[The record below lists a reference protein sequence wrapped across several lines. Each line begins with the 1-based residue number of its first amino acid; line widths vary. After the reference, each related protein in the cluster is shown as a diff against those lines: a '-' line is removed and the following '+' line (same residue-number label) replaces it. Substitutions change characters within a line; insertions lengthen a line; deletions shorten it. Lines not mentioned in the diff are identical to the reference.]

1 MVVLDGEEADVAKYL
16 WKVSY
21 TQAGV
26 QGIMKEGGSSRRAMV
41 EKLTAGLGGSLEAFY
56 FAFGD
61 DDVYVIADVPDAET
75 AAAITLTVGASGA
88 ASIETVVLLTPEQID
103 AATKKSVDYRA
114 PGA

>member
-1 MVVLDGEEADVAKYL
+1 MPKYL

-26 QGIMKEGGSSRRAMV
+26 KGVLKEGGSSRRDMV

-61 DDVYVIADVPDAET
+61 EDVYVIADVPDAET
-75 AAAITLTVGASGA
+75 AAAVSLTVGAAGA
-88 ASIETVVLLTPEQID
+88 ASIETVVLLTPEQVD
-103 AATKKSVDYRA
+103 AATKKSVDYRP

>member
-1 MVVLDGEEADVAKYL
+1 MAKYL

-21 TQAGV
+21 TQEGV
-26 QGIMKEGGSSRRAMV
+26 QGLLKEGGSGRRDMV

-61 DDVYVIADVPDAET
+61 DDVYVIADVPDAES
-75 AAAITLTVGASGA
+75 AAAVSLTVSASGA
-88 ASIETVVLLTPEQID
+88 ASIETVVLLTPEQMD